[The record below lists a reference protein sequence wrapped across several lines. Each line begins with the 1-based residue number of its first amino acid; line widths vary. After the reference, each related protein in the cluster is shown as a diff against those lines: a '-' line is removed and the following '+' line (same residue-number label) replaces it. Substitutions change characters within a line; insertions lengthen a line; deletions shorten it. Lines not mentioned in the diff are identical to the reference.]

1 VTAETSASPGERAAG
16 SIPERFARAIV
27 RLPAWIV
34 LGLSGLT
41 MTGLFYFAFT
51 QRYGLAENVGKP
63 RQTMATLSNMSA
75 ESALLYVAAFIA
87 LFGLYAL
94 VLRRGLR
101 PATRTQWI
109 LVAGFAL
116 VFNVALLP
124 MYSVDAADIYDYIIR
139 GRMSAIYG
147 LNPMHDVPSQVSSD
161 PFYRFAAWHDVSSAY
176 GPAWESLASLTS
188 RLAGDDPIAN
198 VIAFKLLAL
207 AGYAL
212 TALLI
217 GLTLRRLAPR
227 RTLTGVV
234 LFAWNPLVV
243 FMTGGRG
250 HNDLV
255 MTACILFSVYCLA
268 RRWYVA
274 ATLGA
279 LVGALV
285 KFIPILLIPIIGL
298 VALREL
304 RSAMRIRYVV
314 VSAVLGAIL
323 LVTIY
328 GPYWTGLD
336 TLRIESRGSLFTG
349 SVATLVRQVLS
360 PTYDGKLDEAAN
372 TPNTNALIQRVVLIL
387 FGVFYLSELDT
398 LRRQREPIQPI
409 RTAALILVFYLLVS
423 CIWFQAWY
431 VVWVVGLVALLD
443 NTPLRRLVL
452 IFSYFVTWESLL
464 YNYVTLRPGG
474 WMPIPWR
481 DLIPVAAIM
490 GPAWAYVGWFWVSTW
505 LRRASRT
512 PAGVAIGQRLR
523 QAREDSRLTPS
534 DLADELDL
542 RTDDLIGYERGEKSM
557 PLDTARALCQRLG
570 LALTELIPAL

>member
-1 VTAETSASPGERAAG
+1 
-16 SIPERFARAIV
+16 
-27 RLPAWIV
+27 
-34 LGLSGLT
+34 
-41 MTGLFYFAFT
+41 
-51 QRYGLAENVGKP
+51 
-63 RQTMATLSNMSA
+63 
-75 ESALLYVAAFIA
+75 LYVAAFIA

-94 VLRRGLR
+94 VLRRGLH
-101 PATRTQWI
+101 PATRAQWI

-116 VFNVALLP
+116 AFNAVLLP

-139 GRMSAIYG
+139 GRMSAVYG
-147 LNPMHDVPSQVSSD
+147 LNPMHDVPNQVQND
-161 PFYRFAAWHDVSSAY
+161 PFYSFAAWHDVSSAY
-176 GPAWESLASLTS
+176 GPGWESLASLTS

-198 VIAFKLLAL
+198 VIAFKLVAL

-304 RSAMRIRYVV
+304 RGGLRIRYVI

-323 LVTIY
+323 LVAIY
-328 GPYWTGLD
+328 GPYWTGPE

-360 PTYDGKLDEAAN
+360 PTFDGRLDEAAN
-372 TPNTNALIQRVVLIL
+372 TPNTNALIQRAVLIG
-387 FGVFYLSELDT
+387 FGLFYLSELET
-398 LRRQREPIQPI
+398 LLRRREPIQPI
-409 RTAALILVFYLLVS
+409 RTATTILMFYLLVS

-452 IFSYFVTWESLL
+452 LFSYFVTWESLL
-464 YNYVTLRPGG
+464 YNYVTLRPGD

-481 DLIPVAAIM
+481 DLIPVAAFM
-490 GPAWAYVGWFWVSTW
+490 GPAWTYVAWFWISTW
-505 LRRASRT
+505 LRGASRT
-512 PAGVAIGQRLR
+512 PANVAIGERLR
-523 QAREDSRLTPS
+523 QAREAQHLALS
-534 DLADELDL
+534 DIADELDL
-542 RTDDLIGYERGEKSM
+542 RTDDLIGYERGDLSM
-557 PLDTARALCQRLG
+557 SLDTARVLGQRLG
-570 LALTELIPAL
+570 LALTELIGTV